1 MKLEFAPLEGLT
13 KYTFRNIHNKYY
25 GEAVDEYYSPF
36 IEPSSIRTM
45 KVRAVEDIIPEHNAG
60 YTLIPQLLTNNSGY
74 FIEAADVL
82 TEYGYD
88 TVNINI
94 GCPSNTVV
102 KKGRGSGFL
111 AEPDKI
117 DKFLYEIFA
126 SGINDRIK
134 ISIKTRIGYEDV
146 SEFKNILKVY
156 NKYKLDELIVHP
168 RLGKQMYSGNV
179 HMEEFDMA
187 YNEGKMPISYNG
199 DILCSE
205 DYLKLK
211 EKYPKLKGVMI
222 GRGAIARPE
231 IFEEIRRAECNLLE
245 GIGNDRDLVERGVL
259 CENGDSTAVEDI
271 AKLKKY
277 HDELLSAYE
286 NAISQRVA
294 VLHIKE
300 HWPFLIRRF
309 KELPDYEDRLFRNL
323 MKCTTMLEFK
333 IEANKLFSLYE
344 KNKK

>member
-45 KVRAVEDIIPEHNAG
+45 KVRAVEDIIPEHNTG

-126 SGINDRIK
+126 SGINDRVK

-146 SEFKNILKVY
+146 SEFKIILKVY

-199 DILCSE
+199 DILCAE

-231 IFEEIRRAECNLLE
+231 IFEEIRRAECGL
-245 GIGNDRDLVERGVL
+245 
-259 CENGDSTAVEDI
+259 STVVEDI

-333 IEANKLFSLYE
+333 IEANKIFSLYE
-344 KNKK
+344 KI

>member
-126 SGINDRIK
+126 SGINDRVK

-199 DILCSE
+199 DILCAE

-231 IFEEIRRAECNLLE
+231 IFEEIRRVECGL
-245 GIGNDRDLVERGVL
+245 
-259 CENGDSTAVEDI
+259 STVVEDI

-333 IEANKLFSLYE
+333 VEANKLFSLYE
-344 KNKK
+344 KSELPTA

>member
-126 SGINDRIK
+126 SGKSLR
-134 ISIKTRIGYEDV
+134 R
-146 SEFKNILKVY
+146 NI
-156 NKYKLDELIVHP
+156 
-168 RLGKQMYSGNV
+168 RS
-179 HMEEFDMA
+179 
-187 YNEGKMPISYNG
+187 
-199 DILCSE
+199 
-205 DYLKLK
+205 
-211 EKYPKLKGVMI
+211 
-222 GRGAIARPE
+222 
-231 IFEEIRRAECNLLE
+231 
-245 GIGNDRDLVERGVL
+245 
-259 CENGDSTAVEDI
+259 
-271 AKLKKY
+271 
-277 HDELLSAYE
+277 
-286 NAISQRVA
+286 
-294 VLHIKE
+294 
-300 HWPFLIRRF
+300 
-309 KELPDYEDRLFRNL
+309 
-323 MKCTTMLEFK
+323 
-333 IEANKLFSLYE
+333 
-344 KNKK
+344 

>member
-126 SGINDRIK
+126 SGINDRVK

-199 DILCSE
+199 DILCAE

-231 IFEEIRRAECNLLE
+231 IFEEIRRAECGL
-245 GIGNDRDLVERGVL
+245 
-259 CENGDSTAVEDI
+259 STVVEDI

-277 HDELLSAYE
+277 HNELLSAYE

-344 KNKK
+344 KSKK